1 MRAQAVEAGLAEAID
16 GALKP
21 VSDFVSSII
30 FFSAP
35 VGDAKLPLVVVWL
48 IGAAAV
54 LTFALRFINLR
65 GFAHAVWLVSGNRRS
80 ANGASGEIS
89 HFAALSSALSGTVG
103 LGNIASVPIA
113 IALGG
118 PGAVFWMILA
128 GFLGMSSKFAECAL
142 AVKYRRVQ
150 PDGRT
155 IGGPMYYIESAFA
168 RHGLGPLG
176 KFAAVFFAV
185 MAVGGSISL
194 FQVNQSYAQFSE
206 VTGIDAPLTYGVV
219 MCGLVLAVILGGIR
233 RIGFVSSVLVP
244 MMGLIYVGAGLV
256 IIALNAD
263 QLPRAFSA
271 IFEGAFG
278 LDAAGGGLVGA
289 LINGIRRAT
298 YSNEAGVGSS
308 AIAHSAVKTDEPLTE
323 GYVAL
328 LEPFIDTIIVCTI
341 TALVVIVTG
350 AYEPFLF
357 VAPENYK
364 GIEIT
369 SAAYASAFS
378 WFPYILLVASL
389 LFAFSTL
396 VSWAFYGAQAAAYL
410 FGPSKRVD
418 AIFKIALCF
427 VLSSGAAVSLSSIID
442 FIDSMLFGMCIPNII
457 ALYILLPELRRDV
470 KAYEEKY
477 LRGARAIGNRQ

>member
-1 MRAQAVEAGLAEAID
+1 MRFPAAEAGLAETIND
-16 GALKP
+16 ALTP
-21 VSDFVSSII
+21 VSNFVSSII
-30 FFSAP
+30 FFSVP
-35 VGDAKLPLVVVWL
+35 LGDAKLPLVVVWL
-48 IGAAAV
+48 IAAAAI
-54 LTFALRFINLR
+54 LTVSLRFINLR
-65 GFAHAVWLVSGNRRS
+65 GFSHAIWLVMGNRKS
-80 ANGASGEIS
+80 ASGATGEIS

-118 PGAVFWMILA
+118 PGAVFWMMLA

-142 AVKYRRVQ
+142 AVKYRKVQ

-155 IGGPMYYIESAFA
+155 IGGPMYYIEAVFA
-168 RHGLGPLG
+168 RHGLKTFG
-176 KFAAVFFAV
+176 KAAAIFFAV
-185 MAVGGSISL
+185 MTMGASISL
-194 FQVNQSYAQFSE
+194 FQVNQSYAQFSS
-206 VTGIDAPLTYGVV
+206 VLGIDAPLAYGLIISA
-219 MCGLVLAVILGGIR
+219 LVLAVILGGIK
-233 RIGFVSSVLVP
+233 RIGFVSTILVP
-244 MMGLIYVGAGLV
+244 MMGVLYVGAGLV

-263 QLPRAFSA
+263 KLPGAVA
-271 IFEGAFG
+271 TIFESAFG

-328 LEPFIDTIIVCTI
+328 LEPFIDTIVVCAI

-357 VAPENYK
+357 NPPEK

-378 WFPYILLVASL
+378 WFPYLLLVASL
-389 LFAFSTL
+389 LFAFTTL

-410 FGPSKRVD
+410 FGPSKQVD
-418 AIFKIALCF
+418 IGFKVALCLILSTGA
-427 VLSSGAAVSLSSIID
+427 VLSLSSIID

-457 ALYILLPELRRDV
+457 ALYLLLPELRRDV
-470 KAYEEKY
+470 KIYEGKY
-477 LRGARAIGNRQ
+477 LRPKAPKGAAA

>member
-1 MRAQAVEAGLAEAID
+1 MTFSPQAGLAEAID
-16 GALKP
+16 KALTP
-21 VSDFVSSII
+21 VSDFVSAII
-30 FFSAP
+30 FFAVP
-35 VGDAKLPLVVVWL
+35 VGGTNLPLVVVWL
-48 IGAAAV
+48 IAAAAV

-65 GFAHAVWLVSGNRRS
+65 GFAHAVWLVMGNRKMGS
-80 ANGASGEIS
+80 GASGEIS

-118 PGAVFWMILA
+118 PGAVFWMMLA

-142 AVKYRRVQ
+142 AVKYRKVQ

-155 IGGPMYYIESAFA
+155 IGGPMYYIEAVFA
-168 RHGLGPLG
+168 RRGLKTLG
-176 KFAAVFFAV
+176 KAAAIFFAV
-185 MAVGGSISL
+185 MTMGASISL
-194 FQVNQSYAQFSE
+194 FQVNQSYAQLAN
-206 VTGIDAPLTYGVV
+206 VLNITAPNAPIYYGFVV
-219 MCGLVLAVILGGIR
+219 SALVLLVILGGIR

-244 MMGLIYVGAGLV
+244 LMGVLYVGAGLV

-263 QLPRAFSA
+263 KLPGAVA
-271 IFEGAFG
+271 LIFESAFG

-289 LINGIRRAT
+289 LINGVRRAT

-308 AIAHSAVKTDEPLTE
+308 AIAHAAVKTDEPLTE

-328 LEPFIDTIIVCTI
+328 LEPFIDTIIVCAI

-357 VAPENYK
+357 NPPDK

-369 SAAYASAFS
+369 SAAYESAFS
-378 WFPYILLVASL
+378 WFPYLLLVASL
-389 LFAFSTL
+389 LFAFTTL

-410 FGPSKRVD
+410 FGPSKAVD
-418 AIFKIALCF
+418 VGFKIALCL
-427 VLSSGAAVSLSSIID
+427 VLSTGAALSLSSIIN

-457 ALYILLPELRRDV
+457 ALYLLLPELKRDV
-470 KAYEEKY
+470 AAYEAKY
-477 LRGARAIGNRQ
+477 LKMA